1 MGSQVAAYGGC
12 ERGERDAVHLM
23 NEGYRAWGALKSVLT
38 NRGLGIKAK
47 KCLDEGVIIVPTAL
61 YGAEAW
67 GMTSA
72 ERRKVNVLEMKCLR
86 SLVGVSR
93 MHRVRNEEVRRRAG
107 IQRELAS
114 RAIREY

>member
-1 MGSQVAAYGGC
+1 MAADGGC
-12 ERGERDAVHLM
+12 EFDVVHRM
-23 NEGYRAWGALKSVLT
+23 HEGYRAWGELKNVLS
-38 NRGLGIKAK
+38 NRGLGINSNKY
-47 KCLDEGVIIVPTAL
+47 LYEGVIVPTAL

-93 MHRVRNEEVRRRAG
+93 MDIVRNEDVRRRA
-107 IQRELAS
+107 
-114 RAIREY
+114 